1 MYVNFRMMFAGAGLY
16 RQGVVLIAVFNAA
29 NQSIGVYGDEPTD
42 NYHPSGHWTVLAS
55 FSSLF

>member
-1 MYVNFRMMFAGAGLY
+1 MMFAGAGLY

-29 NQSIGVYGDEPTD
+29 NQSIGAYGDEPTD